1 MGSRHVLLA
10 FALALGLSAT
20 SALAPPPALAA
31 PAAPTA
37 AQRETARRLM
47 DEGKSLTRKGDL
59 AGALDAYKK
68 AHAIMHVPTT
78 GYAVA
83 KTQLALGHL
92 VEARDVAL
100 QVVRMPHE
108 TAREPAA
115 FEQARKRSRE
125 LEASLKPRIPSLEIV
140 VKGGPAAK
148 VTIDDVDV
156 AQLLL
161 GEPIAVNPG
170 DHVVVAKNADGV
182 EDRAAA
188 TLAERESKQVVLTLP
203 EPKPVTV
210 AAPAPEPKAPEA
222 PADSAAAEPGRAP
235 RTTAASVLVF
245 GGFGLAAAGA
255 VAGSVAGVLALS
267 KAGDVEPQCERDVCD
282 PAAKTDLDRARTM
295 ATISTI
301 GYAVAGAGAIAGVIG
316 LILPRSRVDERAAA
330 RIEPRASVLVGPAG
344 LAVRGTF

>member
-10 FALALGLSAT
+10 LAIALGLSTT
-20 SALAPPPALAA
+20 SAVLPRPAFAA
-31 PAAPTA
+31 PAKPTA

-47 DEGKSLTRKGDL
+47 DEGKAHTHEGDL
-59 AGALDAYKK
+59 PGALDAYKK

-83 KTQLALGHL
+83 RTQLALGHL

-100 QVVRMPHE
+100 EVVRMPHE

-115 FEQARKRSRE
+115 FEEARKRSHE
-125 LEASLKPRIPSLEIV
+125 LEVSLKARIPSLEIV
-140 VKGGPAAK
+140 VKGGRAAK

-170 DHVVVAKNADGV
+170 KHVVVAKNADGV
-182 EDRAAA
+182 EDRGEA

-203 EPKPVTV
+203 EPKPVAAV
-210 AAPAPEPKAPEA
+210 APAPEVKAPE
-222 PADSAAAEPGRAP
+222 PAGGAGAETPRAP
-235 RTTAASVLVF
+235 RTTAANVLVF

-255 VAGSVAGVLALS
+255 IAGSVAGVLALS
-267 KAGDVEPQCERDVCD
+267 KAGDVKPQCESDVCD
-282 PAAKTDLDRARTM
+282 PAAKTDLDGARTM

-301 GYAVAGAGAIAGVIG
+301 GYAVAGAGAIAGVVG
-316 LILPRSRVDERAAA
+316 LVLPRRREERAAS
-330 RIEPRASVLVGPAG
+330 RLEPRASVVGGPTSLAG
-344 LAVRGTF
+344 GGTF